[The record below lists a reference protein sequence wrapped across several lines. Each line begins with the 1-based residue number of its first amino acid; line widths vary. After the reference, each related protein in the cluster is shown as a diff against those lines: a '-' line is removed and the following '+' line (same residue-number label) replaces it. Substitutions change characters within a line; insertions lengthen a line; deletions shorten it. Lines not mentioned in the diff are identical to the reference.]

1 MIDKVI
7 IWVLRKDVMTSSITV
22 FHVNDS
28 EFKYDCDP
36 KDYVQIVVSRDEFVR
51 LEDTLTY
58 PN

>member
-7 IWVLRKDVMTSSITV
+7 IWVLRKDVMTNSITV
-22 FHVNDS
+22 FHVSDS

-36 KDYVQIVVSRDEFVR
+36 KDYVQIVVSRDEFVI